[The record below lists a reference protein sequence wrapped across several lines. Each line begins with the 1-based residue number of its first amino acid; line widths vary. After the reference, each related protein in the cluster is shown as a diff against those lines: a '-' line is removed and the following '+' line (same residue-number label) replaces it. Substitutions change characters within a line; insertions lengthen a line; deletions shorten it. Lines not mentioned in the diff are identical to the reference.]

1 MAWVHGAGMRTKEQE
16 VALAHPCYLA
26 GETVHP
32 RFGSVKPR
40 AGLSMVL
47 TVNAGYE

>member
-1 MAWVHGAGMRTKEQE
+1 MSRWDEWRA
-16 VALAHPCYLA
+16 VALAHPCFLG

-32 RFGSVKPR
+32 RFAHPLGRGYS
-40 AGLSMVL
+40 LVL